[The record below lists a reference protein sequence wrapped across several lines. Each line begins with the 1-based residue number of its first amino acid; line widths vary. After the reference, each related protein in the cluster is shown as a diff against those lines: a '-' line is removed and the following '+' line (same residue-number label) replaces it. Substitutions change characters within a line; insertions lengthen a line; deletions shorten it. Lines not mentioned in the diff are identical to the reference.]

1 METFRHSS
9 SPRRTAPF
17 FATPPDMHT
26 ISRTPARR
34 ASAATR
40 VATLWQMP
48 ATRSGRLTPEASWL
62 MTSLSANTVQV
73 EEMDAGCVLCA
84 AQGASSLTSIRRMD
98 AITSRKRPVPAAHLS
113 FITKLAIRPSS
124 VREMIFAS

>member
-1 METFRHSS
+1 
-9 SPRRTAPF
+9 
-17 FATPPDMHT
+17 MHT
-26 ISRTPARR
+26 TSRTPARR